1 MKIINLQLKIAL
13 LLLFMCFKLSAEKIL
28 DAQTLE
34 QAKAHYLLEII
45 KHITQKPEKDPIV
58 IGLLDKN
65 ELLHDAIKQKISE
78 VSVRNKT
85 LSVHNIPKQSN
96 RKNYYSVVLVT
107 NKKFN
112 NIPALLD
119 RFGSVLV
126 VVDGRVDKAAQL
138 VSLVNRNRQI
148 KIELNLQNLVQYKF
162 EVSNELVNFAGTK
175 EDLAGQLNQK
185 QIRLQNLIEDAEI
198 KHEAVKNISQTL
210 TKKNAELDQIKT
222 TLIEKNKVLSQ
233 NISKLNK
240 SKSELQTL
248 QDKMHIEQ
256 TKIAENKTHM
266 LQQKRQ
272 LESKIAELSV
282 KEQTLKKLNK
292 NIDINKDVLK
302 QQNTELQKK
311 KEIINKKEQTISEQR
326 ILLFLAISAIV
337 IISIFVY
344 STVRLS
350 RMQKKA
356 NNKLNRL
363 NDQLYELATTD
374 SMTQLFNR
382 RHFIESAQLQIVQLQ
397 RTEVDGAV
405 LMLDID
411 DFKNVNDTFGHA
423 MGDEAIIQVASILKN
438 NLREYDFVGRIG
450 GEEYAMLLSSCELDK
465 ANQIAERIRKKIAE
479 LLISHQQN
487 TIKLTI
493 SIGLTMIQKDDKDI
507 EKTLQRADA
516 YLYKAKSIG
525 KNRVVSS

>member
-302 QQNTELQKK
+302 QQN
-311 KEIINKKEQTISEQR
+311 
-326 ILLFLAISAIV
+326 
-337 IISIFVY
+337 
-344 STVRLS
+344 LS
-350 RMQKKA
+350 
-356 NNKLNRL
+356 
-363 NDQLYELATTD
+363 
-374 SMTQLFNR
+374 
-382 RHFIESAQLQIVQLQ
+382 
-397 RTEVDGAV
+397 
-405 LMLDID
+405 
-411 DFKNVNDTFGHA
+411 
-423 MGDEAIIQVASILKN
+423 
-438 NLREYDFVGRIG
+438 
-450 GEEYAMLLSSCELDK
+450 
-465 ANQIAERIRKKIAE
+465 
-479 LLISHQQN
+479 LIH
-487 TIKLTI
+487 I
-493 SIGLTMIQKDDKDI
+493 
-507 EKTLQRADA
+507 
-516 YLYKAKSIG
+516 
-525 KNRVVSS
+525 